1 MAQLGGLARFAP
13 GLPALLNYRRG
24 DFPHDLAAG
33 LTVAAVA
40 VPASVANAQLAGFS
54 PVVGLYA
61 SMLPMVAY
69 ALFGTS
75 RQLLVGPS
83 AAGAAIVASA
93 LVPLAA
99 GDEARYVDLAMA
111 LTLIT
116 GLLCIGASFLRLGA
130 LSDFLSKP
138 ILVGFMNGVAIDV
151 VLSQIGRLFGITIE
165 ASGIVPRA
173 WEFIGKLPLT
183 HWATLFVGLGTLALL
198 AVAPRFVKVLPGA
211 LIAMAAG
218 ALAVRVLGL
227 EQVGVATLGPMP
239 GGLPLP
245 RVPVIPLDKLPML
258 VAEAAGIALVM
269 FSTTMLAARSFADR
283 NRYEVDAD
291 REIAAL
297 GVANIAAA
305 VTQGFAV
312 NGTNSRTAVGEAA
325 GGRTQVTGIVAAA
338 AIAVVLLAFTGPLR
352 YIPTVSLA
360 AVLVGAG
367 ASLFNWRAVAAI
379 RRIDR
384 REYWI
389 AMIATVGVI
398 AVGVINA
405 ILVAVVLALLSFVRL
420 ASRPKVE
427 ILGAVPGQPGFH
439 SIARHPDAATP
450 PGLVLF
456 RFDGPVIFFNAP
468 FFKREVQKAALAAG
482 PQLKWFVIDFLP
494 INMVDAT
501 GLYAIQEVIDELR
514 SRGIAVGAAARE
526 TQWADW
532 AAERGYGAGLGK
544 TRFFATLE
552 HAVQAYDDETA
563 AASPATRADPPGDA
577 PGA

>member
-173 WEFIGKLPLT
+173 WEFISKLPLT

-211 LIAMAAG
+211 LIAMAAA

-227 EQVGVATLGPMP
+227 EQAGVATLGPMP

-532 AAERGYGAGLGK
+532 AAERGYGAELGK

>member
-165 ASGIVPRA
+165 ASSIVPRA

-211 LIAMAAG
+211 LIAMAAA

-227 EQVGVATLGPMP
+227 EQAGVATLGPMP

-258 VAEAAGIALVM
+258 VA
-269 FSTTMLAARSFADR
+269 
-283 NRYEVDAD
+283 
-291 REIAAL
+291 
-297 GVANIAAA
+297 
-305 VTQGFAV
+305 
-312 NGTNSRTAVGEAA
+312 
-325 GGRTQVTGIVAAA
+325 
-338 AIAVVLLAFTGPLR
+338 
-352 YIPTVSLA
+352 
-360 AVLVGAG
+360 
-367 ASLFNWRAVAAI
+367 
-379 RRIDR
+379 
-384 REYWI
+384 
-389 AMIATVGVI
+389 
-398 AVGVINA
+398 
-405 ILVAVVLALLSFVRL
+405 
-420 ASRPKVE
+420 
-427 ILGAVPGQPGFH
+427 
-439 SIARHPDAATP
+439 
-450 PGLVLF
+450 
-456 RFDGPVIFFNAP
+456 
-468 FFKREVQKAALAAG
+468 
-482 PQLKWFVIDFLP
+482 
-494 INMVDAT
+494 
-501 GLYAIQEVIDELR
+501 
-514 SRGIAVGAAARE
+514 
-526 TQWADW
+526 
-532 AAERGYGAGLGK
+532 
-544 TRFFATLE
+544 
-552 HAVQAYDDETA
+552 
-563 AASPATRADPPGDA
+563 
-577 PGA
+577 